1 MTSFEITT
9 AKAGTKAGNSLLWLF
24 AAALFLSAF
33 LIFSVQP
40 MFAKMVLPL
49 LGGTPAVW
57 NTAMVF
63 FQAAL
68 LGGYFYAHLL
78 ASRVPFKWQGTLH
91 LAVMASGLLF
101 LPFAVNMAYMPEPDA
116 AIAPAVLVLFAVSIG
131 FPFFA
136 LSANAPLLQSWF
148 SRTAHK
154 DAKDPYFLYGVS
166 NVGSVLAL
174 LSYPVLIEP
183 LLPVK
188 MQADIWAAG
197 YGLLAVL
204 VIASSAMALRGR
216 VFAMPP
222 SEMPAARQEADRE
235 RPEAAS
241 VISWGLRLRWILAAA
256 IPASLML
263 GTTTNISTNI
273 AAAPFLWVLPLALYL
288 GTFIIVFDRR
298 KALPMR
304 SIAAVHTLLLV
315 AVLMFT
321 VLLRHY
327 ITATVGIN
335 LALFFVS
342 ALICHAD
349 LAARRPSANKLTE
362 FYFCMSFGGVLGGAA
377 TALAAPL
384 VFSTVF
390 EYPLMLAAAC
400 LFLPG
405 AVGRGRALLADLGFG
420 AIAFLLAALVVFA
433 ATVFSD
439 IGNARVV
446 AGIALFG
453 LLPVAY
459 FFARTRPVKAA
470 ATALAMAAS
479 AHFLLPQVLSGT
491 EQRIISRD
499 RSFFGI
505 STVTAVQTEDGPV
518 HRFSHGDTVHNTQLR
533 VDGQTRVPLAYY
545 SFEGPFGDII
555 RATREG
561 TSNPAIAVIGL
572 GAGALSCYTQPGE
585 DWTYFEIDPAVVR
598 LATDP
603 SRFSYVSECSPDSRI
618 VLGDA
623 RLTLESEAD
632 RSFDLLI
639 VDAFSSDSI
648 PVHLVTTEAINLYR
662 RKLKPDG
669 LLFFHVSNRYLDVAS
684 VVVAGA
690 RSLGLDSRFAGFRA
704 DESMPFHRLKIA
716 TDALAVAP
724 AARLASALEGKP
736 VWRPVDPHP
745 SVSAWSDDWSNV
757 FGALLARFRGGIR
770 PVPSDRV
777 AEVDG

>member
-1 MTSFEITT
+1 MTSFDLTT
-9 AKAGTKAGNSLLWLF
+9 ARSASGTGNMLLALF

-68 LGGYFYAHLL
+68 LGGYLYAHLL
-78 ASRVPFKWQGTLH
+78 ASRVPLKWQGGLH
-91 LAVMASGLLF
+91 MAVMAFGLLF
-101 LPFAVNMAYMPEPDA
+101 LPFAVNMTYMPAPDT

-154 DAKDPYFLYGVS
+154 DARDPYFLYGVS
-166 NVGSVLAL
+166 NFGSVLAL
-174 LSYPVLIEP
+174 LSYPVVIEP

-188 MQADIWAAG
+188 LQAESWAAG
-197 YGLLAVL
+197 YGLLAL
-204 VIASSAMALRGR
+204 LILAASAMAWRARSVAPPPIAGEGR
-216 VFAMPP
+216 EAM
-222 SEMPAARQEADRE
+222 STGLGTT
-235 RPEAAS
+235 S
-241 VISWGLRLRWILAAA
+241 VVGWGLRLRWIAAAA

-288 GTFIIVFDRR
+288 GTFIIVFDRK

-304 SIAAVHTLLLV
+304 LIGSMHTLLLV

-321 VLLRHY
+321 VLLRHH
-327 ITATVGIN
+327 ISATVGIN

-349 LAARRPSANKLTE
+349 LAAHRPAANRLTE
-362 FYFCMSFGGVLGGAA
+362 FYFCMSLGGVVGGGL

-384 VFSTVF
+384 VFATVF

-405 AVGRGRALLADLGFG
+405 AVERGRALLRDIGFG
-420 AIAFLLAALVVFA
+420 VCAFVLAALVVLA
-433 ATVFSD
+433 ATVLGD
-439 IGNARVV
+439 VANARVY
-446 AGIALFG
+446 AGVVLFG

-470 ATALAMAAS
+470 ATALAMAAT
-479 AHFLLPQVLSGT
+479 AHFLLPQVLSGAD
-491 EQRIISRD
+491 QRVISRD

-505 STVTAVQTEDGPV
+505 STVTAVETEDGPV

-533 VDGQTRVPLAYY
+533 VAGQTRVPLAYY
-545 SFEGPFGDII
+545 SEEGPFGDIV
-555 RATREG
+555 RAVREA
-561 TSNPAIAVIGL
+561 TSTPAVAVIGL
-572 GAGALSCYTQPGE
+572 GAGALSCYTRPGE
-585 DWTYFEIDPAVVR
+585 DWTFFEIDPAVVR
-598 LATDP
+598 LATDA
-603 SRFSYVSECSPDSRI
+603 SRFSYVTECAPDARI
-618 VLGDA
+618 VVGDA
-623 RLTLESEAD
+623 RLTLEEEAD
-632 RSFDLLI
+632 GRYDLLI

-648 PVHLVTTEAINLYR
+648 PVHLVTTEAIELYR
-662 RKLKPDG
+662 RKLNPDG

-690 RSLGLDSRFAGFRA
+690 RALGLGSRFVGFRA

-716 TDALAVAP
+716 TDAVSVAP
-724 AARLASALEGKP
+724 EERLAAALDG
-736 VWRPVDPHP
+736 VSNWRRVDPDP
-745 SVSAWSDDWSNV
+745 TVSAWSDDWSNV

-770 PVPSDRV
+770 PVPADRL
-777 AEVDG
+777 AQVDG